1 MTNSPHTGADDS
13 TSPQTGEGRM
23 TPVVVETSVAGG
35 RPVPNVSASVEHST
49 EGRGKL
55 IAVLV
60 LPLVLVVLAIAGF
73 WAFSLGN
80 ADSENDRHAKPASS
94 STQDTHPAAQDM
106 QGK

>member
-1 MTNSPHTGADDS
+1 
-13 TSPQTGEGRM
+13 M
-23 TPVVVETSVAGG
+23 TPVVVETSASGT
-35 RPVPNVSASVEHST
+35 RTTPNVSASVEHST

-73 WAFSLGN
+73 WAFSLGTS
-80 ADSENDRHAKPASS
+80 DEENDRQAKPASS